1 MHAGS
6 LDPRS
11 LPWQEVRDCQNAA
24 QDQPKTARK
33 RPKRRQEGPK
43 RAPRRAQKAPK
54 TGPRRPRRA
63 SGRPKRQHLRVGRQ
77 PRPSSGENRPGS
89 GLFWGPFWGPSW
101 APNRPKLAPER
112 VQKRR
117 RNLHA
122 EKYPRGTRKSAI
134 RGVRATPGEAKIIE
148 QLMCFTMFLKFPV
161 CTRSCAEEARLRA
174 PGADFG
180 GQEGAP
186 TGPKWSQHASRK
198 RLQNDLRID
207 LVLEAVWEPS

>member
-1 MHAGS
+1 MLYVSIWSSARHHHKRISDMHAGS

-11 LPWQEVRDCQNAA
+11 LPQQEVRDCQNAA

-43 RAPRRAQKAPK
+43 RAPRRAQKGPK

-77 PRPSSGENRPGS
+77 PRPSSGENRAGS

-117 RNLHA
+117 PNLHA
-122 EKYPRGTRKSAI
+122 EKYRRRARKSGI
-134 RGVRATPGEAKIIE
+134 RGVRATPGEAKIVKNICVYDVFE
-148 QLMCFTMFLKFPV
+148 VSSLY
-161 CTRSCAEEARLRA
+161 A
-174 PGADFG
+174 
-180 GQEGAP
+180 
-186 TGPKWSQHASRK
+186 
-198 RLQNDLRID
+198 
-207 LVLEAVWEPS
+207 

>member
-11 LPWQEVRDCQNAA
+11 LPQQEVRDRQNAA

-43 RAPRRAQKAPK
+43 RAPRRAQKGPK

-63 SGRPKRQHLRVGRQ
+63 SGRPKREHPRIGPQ
-77 PRPSSGENRPGS
+77 PRPSSGINRAGS

-101 APNRPKLAPER
+101 ADNRPKWTPER

-117 RNLHA
+117 QNAHA
-122 EKYPRGTRKSAI
+122 ETYPRRARKSAR

-148 QLMCFTMFLKFPV
+148 FLCVLLCFEVFQFVRVVGPKR
-161 CTRSCAEEARLRA
+161 RSRGPRESILEAKRGPR
-174 PGADFG
+174 G
-180 GQEGAP
+180 GQRGAEMRP
-186 TGPKWSQHASRK
+186 ERVSRT
-198 RLQNDLRID
+198 I
-207 LVLEAVWEPS
+207 